1 MSNKENPHI
10 SLVGAGPGDVEL
22 ISVKGLNRLKKA
34 KVVLYD
40 ALVNEELLTYAPT
53 ARKIFV
59 GKRKGFK
66 AYEQEQI
73 NQLLVDAAN
82 EFGEVV
88 RLKGGDSF
96 VFGRGMEE
104 ILFARQHRI
113 PTEVIPGISS
123 SISVP
128 ALAGIPVTHRGVSN
142 SFFVLSA
149 TLADGSLNPELK
161 KAAELNAT
169 IVILMGLSQLEQITD
184 LFREKGRYGI
194 PAAVIYN
201 GSLSQQ
207 KTILGTVDTLS
218 GLHQQAAV
226 KGPGVIVI
234 GEVVSFASADL
245 NQVCANSSEMIS
257 CS

>member
-1 MSNKENPHI
+1 MKNKENTHI

-66 AYEQEQI
+66 TYEQEQI
-73 NQLLVDAAN
+73 NQLMIDCAN
-82 EFGEVV
+82 EFGDVV

-104 ILFARQHRI
+104 IIFAKQHHI
-113 PTEVIPGISS
+113 TTEVIPGISS

-128 ALAGIPVTHRGVSN
+128 ALANIPVTHRGMSN

-149 TLADGSLNPELK
+149 TLSDGSLNPELK
-161 KAAELNAT
+161 KAADLDAT
-169 IVILMGLSQLEQITD
+169 VVILMGLSQVEKIAD
-184 LFREKGRYGI
+184 LFHGSGKSQT
-194 PAAVIYN
+194 PVAVIYN
-201 GSLSQQ
+201 GSLPEQ
-207 KTILGTVDTLS
+207 KTIVGTIETIS
-218 GLHQQAAV
+218 GLHEQAAI

-234 GEVVSFASADL
+234 GEVVSFASADPYEF
-245 NQVCANSSEMIS
+245 CTNSSETIHHS
-257 CS
+257 

>member
-1 MSNKENPHI
+1 MSRKENPQI

-34 KVVLYD
+34 NVVLYD

-73 NQLLVDAAN
+73 NQLIVDSAN
-82 EFGEVV
+82 EFGHVV

-104 ILFARQHRI
+104 ILFARKHQI

-128 ALAGIPVTHRGVSN
+128 ALAEIPVTHRGISN
-142 SFFVLSA
+142 SFMVVSA

-161 KAAELNAT
+161 KVTELNAT
-169 IVILMGLSQLEQITD
+169 IVVLMGITQLPKIVEFYRLAD
-184 LFREKGRYGI
+184 KGETPVSI
-194 PAAVIYN
+194 IYN
-201 GSLSQQ
+201 GSLETQQ
-207 KTILGTVDTLS
+207 EVFGTIDTIIGQNQKVS
-218 GLHQQAAV
+218 V
-226 KGPGVIVI
+226 SGPGVIVI
-234 GEVVSFASADL
+234 GEVVSLAG
-245 NQVCANSSEMIS
+245 NHNERVYSEFLSCCIS
-257 CS
+257 

>member
-1 MSNKENPHI
+1 MNTRENSQI
-10 SLVGAGPGDVEL
+10 SLVGAGPGDIDL

-34 KVVLYD
+34 NVVLYD

-53 ARKIFV
+53 AKKIFV
-59 GKRKGFK
+59 GKRKGYK
-66 AYEQEQI
+66 TYEQEEI
-73 NQLLVDAAN
+73 NRLLVESAQ
-82 EFGEVV
+82 EFGHVV

-104 ILFARQHRI
+104 VQFAQKFSI

-161 KAAELNAT
+161 KGVLLDTT
-169 IVILMGLSQLEQITD
+169 IVILMGLNQLEKIAD
-184 LFREKGRYGI
+184 LYREQSKTTI

-201 GSLSQQ
+201 GSLPEEQVLTG
-207 KTILGTVDTLS
+207 TIETIS
-218 GLHQQAAV
+218 GLHQQAGV
-226 KGPGVIVI
+226 EGPGVIVI
-234 GEVVSFASADL
+234 GNVVAFAGSGMNDEEL
-245 NQVCANSSEMIS
+245 NREKTTCLP
-257 CS
+257 

>member
-1 MSNKENPHI
+1 MSTRENPTI

-53 ARKIFV
+53 AKKIFV
-59 GKRKGFK
+59 GKRLGFK

-73 NQLLVDAAN
+73 NQLMVDSAI
-82 EFGEVV
+82 EFGHVV

-104 ILFARQHRI
+104 ILFAREHQI

-128 ALAGIPVTHRGVSN
+128 ALAEIPVTHRGISN
-142 SFFVLSA
+142 SFLVLSA
-149 TLADGSLNPELK
+149 TLADGSLNPELE
-161 KAAELNAT
+161 KARELNAT
-169 IVILMGLSQLEQITD
+169 IVILMGIAQLPKIVELYQ
-184 LFREKGRYGI
+184 LANKGEI
-194 PAAVIYN
+194 PVSIIYN
-201 GSLSQQ
+201 GSLETQ
-207 KTILGTVDTLS
+207 KEVFGTIDTIVA
-218 GLHQQAAV
+218 QNEQASAS
-226 KGPGVIVI
+226 GPGVIVI
-234 GEVVSFASADL
+234 GEVVSLASNYQAK
-245 NQVCANSSEMIS
+245 VYSESSSS
-257 CS
+257 CCI

>member
-1 MSNKENPHI
+1 MKNKENPHI

-34 KVVLYD
+34 NVVLYD

-53 ARKIFV
+53 AKKIFV

-73 NQLLVDAAN
+73 NQLMVDSAN
-82 EFGEVV
+82 KFGHVV

-104 ILFARQHRI
+104 ILFARQHQI

-128 ALAGIPVTHRGVSN
+128 ALAQIPVTHRGLSN
-142 SFFVLSA
+142 SFMVLSA

-161 KAAELNAT
+161 KASGLDAT
-169 IVILMGLSQLEQITD
+169 IVILMGLSQVEKIAEV
-184 LFREKGRYGI
+184 FREKSGL
-194 PAAVIYN
+194 PAAIIYN
-201 GSLSQQ
+201 GSLPDQE
-207 KTILGTVDTLS
+207 TIVGTVGTIS
-218 GLHQQAAV
+218 ELHRQADM

-234 GEVVSFASADL
+234 GEVVAFASVGSDHSGI
-245 NQVCANSSEMIS
+245 NTSNIS
-257 CS
+257 CCV

>member
-1 MSNKENPHI
+1 MNNKENPHI
-10 SLVGAGPGDVEL
+10 SLVGAGPGDIEL
-22 ISVKGLNRLKKA
+22 ISVKGLNRLKRA

-53 ARKIFV
+53 AKKIFV
-59 GKRKGFK
+59 GKRSGFK

-73 NQLLVDAAN
+73 NQLMVDSAN
-82 EFGEVV
+82 EFGQVV

-104 ILFARQHRI
+104 ILFANKHRI

-123 SISVP
+123 SVSVP
-128 ALAGIPVTHRGVSN
+128 ALAGIPVTHRGISN

-149 TLADGSLNPELK
+149 TLSDGSLNPELE
-161 KAAELNAT
+161 KATELNAT
-169 IVILMGLSQLEQITD
+169 IVILMGLKQLEKIAD
-184 LFREKGRYGI
+184 LFCQKGKSGT

-201 GSLSQQ
+201 GSLSNQ
-207 KTILGTVDTLS
+207 KTISGTVETIFQ
-218 GLHQQAAV
+218 LHQKAAE

-234 GEVVSFASADL
+234 GEVVSLASPALDRL
-245 NQVCANSSEMIS
+245 YANSSEMIC

>member
-1 MSNKENPHI
+1 MNNKENPTI

-34 KVVLYD
+34 NVVLYD

-73 NQLLVDAAN
+73 NQLMVDSAN
-82 EFGEVV
+82 EFGHVV

-104 ILFARQHRI
+104 ILFAREHQI

-128 ALAGIPVTHRGVSN
+128 ALAEIPVTHRGISN
-142 SFFVLSA
+142 SFLVLSA

-161 KAAELNAT
+161 KARELNTT
-169 IVILMGLSQLEQITD
+169 IIILMGITQLPKIVELYQ
-184 LFREKGRYGI
+184 LANKGQTPI
-194 PAAVIYN
+194 SIIYN
-201 GSLSQQ
+201 GSLETQQ
-207 KTILGTVDTLS
+207 EVFGTIDTIITQNEQVS
-218 GLHQQAAV
+218 AS
-226 KGPGVIVI
+226 GPGVIVI
-234 GEVVSFASADL
+234 GEVVSLSG
-245 NQVCANSSEMIS
+245 NYKEKVYSESIS
-257 CS
+257 CCIS

>member
-1 MSNKENPHI
+1 MSNKANPHI

-34 KVVLYD
+34 NVVLYD

-73 NQLLVDAAN
+73 NQLMVDSAT
-82 EFGEVV
+82 EFGNVV
-88 RLKGGDSF
+88 RLKGGDPF

-104 ILFARQHRI
+104 ILFAKQHQI

-128 ALAGIPVTHRGVSN
+128 ALAEIPVTHRGISN

-149 TLADGSLNPELK
+149 TLSDGSLNPELE
-161 KAAELNAT
+161 KAVALNAT
-169 IVILMGLSQLEQITD
+169 IVILMGLSQIEKIAE
-184 LFREKGRYGI
+184 LFREKSVL
-194 PAAVIYN
+194 PAAIIYN
-201 GSLSQQ
+201 GSLPNQE
-207 KTILGTVDTLS
+207 TILGTVGTLLE
-218 GLHQQAAV
+218 LHQQAEI
-226 KGPGVIVI
+226 KGPGVIVL

-245 NQVCANSSEMIS
+245 NKFSTKTSQIICHS
-257 CS
+257 

>member
-1 MSNKENPHI
+1 MSVKEKPQI
-10 SLVGAGPGDVEL
+10 SLVGAGPGDIEL
-22 ISVKGLNRLKKA
+22 ISVKGLNRLKRA
-34 KVVLYD
+34 NVVLYD

-73 NQLLVDAAN
+73 NQLMVDSAI
-82 EFGEVV
+82 EFGHVV

-104 ILFARQHRI
+104 ILFARKHQI

-128 ALAGIPVTHRGVSN
+128 ALAEIPVTHRGISN
-142 SFFVLSA
+142 SFLVLSA

-161 KAAELNAT
+161 KARELNAT
-169 IVILMGLSQLEQITD
+169 IIILMGITQLPKIVELYQTVNKGQI
-184 LFREKGRYGI
+184 
-194 PAAVIYN
+194 PVSVIYN
-201 GSLSQQ
+201 GSLETQQ
-207 KTILGTVDTLS
+207 EVFGTIDTIINQNEQVS
-218 GLHQQAAV
+218 AS
-226 KGPGVIVI
+226 GPGVIVI
-234 GEVVSFASADL
+234 GEVVSLAGNYHAK
-245 NQVCANSSEMIS
+245 VVSESLSCCIS
-257 CS
+257 

>member
-1 MSNKENPHI
+1 MSTKENPYI

-34 KVVLYD
+34 KVVLFD

-53 ARKIFV
+53 AKKIFV

-66 AYEQEQI
+66 AYEQEEI
-73 NQLLVDAAN
+73 NQLLVDSAN
-82 EFGEVV
+82 EFGHVV

-104 ILFARQHRI
+104 ILFARKHQI

-128 ALAGIPVTHRGVSN
+128 ALAEIPVTHRGISN
-142 SFFVLSA
+142 SFLVLSA

-161 KAAELNAT
+161 KATELKAT
-169 IVILMGLSQLEQITD
+169 IVILMGIAQLPKIVELYQAAN
-184 LFREKGRYGI
+184 KGEI
-194 PAAVIYN
+194 PVSIVYN
-201 GSLSQQ
+201 GSLETQQ
-207 KTILGTVDTLS
+207 EVFGTINTIIGQNEQGSLS
-218 GLHQQAAV
+218 
-226 KGPGVIVI
+226 GPGVIVI
-234 GEVVSFASADL
+234 GEVVSLAG
-245 NQVCANSSEMIS
+245 NYPTKIYSESTS
-257 CS
+257 CCIL

>member
-1 MSNKENPHI
+1 MSTKENPKI
-10 SLVGAGPGDVEL
+10 SLVGAGPGDIDL
-22 ISVKGLNRLKKA
+22 ISVKGLDRLKKA
-34 KVVLYD
+34 HVVLYD

-53 ARKIFV
+53 AKKIFV
-59 GKRKGFK
+59 GKRKGHK
-66 AYEQEQI
+66 AYEQEEI
-73 NQLLVDAAN
+73 NQLLVESAN
-82 EFGEVV
+82 EFGHVV

-104 ILFARQHRI
+104 ILYARKYQI

-161 KAAELNAT
+161 KAVQLDAT
-169 IVILMGLSQLEQITD
+169 IVILMGLSQLGKIADLYTEQAKNN
-184 LFREKGRYGI
+184 L

-201 GSLSQQ
+201 GSLPEE
-207 KTILGTVDTLS
+207 KILAGTIETIA
-218 GLHQQAAV
+218 GLQREAGV
-226 KGPGVIVI
+226 EGPGVIVI
-234 GEVVSFASADL
+234 GHVVSFSDAADY
-245 NQVCANSSEMIS
+245 SETFKELKS
-257 CS
+257 TCLS

>member
-1 MSNKENPHI
+1 MKNKENPHI
-10 SLVGAGPGDVEL
+10 SLVGAGPGDIEL

-53 ARKIFV
+53 AKKIFV

-66 AYEQEQI
+66 TYEQEQI
-73 NQLLVDAAN
+73 NQLMVDCAN
-82 EFGEVV
+82 EFGDVV

-104 ILFARQHRI
+104 ILFAKQHQI
-113 PTEVIPGISS
+113 STEVIPGISS

-128 ALAGIPVTHRGVSN
+128 ALAEIPVTHRGLSN

-149 TLADGSLNPELK
+149 TLSDGSLNPELK
-161 KAAELNAT
+161 KAVELNAT
-169 IVILMGLSQLEQITD
+169 VVILMGLSQIEKIAD
-184 LFREKGRYGI
+184 LFYERGKSEI

-201 GSLSQQ
+201 GSLPDQ
-207 KTILGTVDTLS
+207 KTIVGTIRTIS
-218 GLHQQAAV
+218 GLHEQAAV

-234 GEVVSFASADL
+234 GEVVSFASA
-245 NQVCANSSEMIS
+245 NQDGIYANSSEIIYHS
-257 CS
+257 

>member
-1 MSNKENPHI
+1 MSTKEHPQI

-34 KVVLYD
+34 NVVLYD

-73 NQLLVDAAN
+73 NQLMVDSAN
-82 EFGEVV
+82 EFGHVV

-128 ALAGIPVTHRGVSN
+128 ALAEIPVTHRGISN
-142 SFFVLSA
+142 SFLVLSA
-149 TLADGSLNPELK
+149 TLADGALNPELK
-161 KAAELNAT
+161 KATELNAT
-169 IVILMGLSQLEQITD
+169 VIILMGITQLPKIVELYQTAN
-184 LFREKGRYGI
+184 KGQT
-194 PAAVIYN
+194 PVSLVYN
-201 GSLSQQ
+201 GSLETQQ
-207 KTILGTVDTLS
+207 EVFGTIDTIIEQNEQVS
-218 GLHQQAAV
+218 V
-226 KGPGVIVI
+226 SGPGVIVI
-234 GEVVSFASADL
+234 GEVVSLAGNYHEKVFSE
-245 NQVCANSSEMIS
+245 SSSCCIS
-257 CS
+257 